1 MIFFSGRDKQNK
13 ADFKEVLCPLLFI
26 VGHFFLLSD
35 MEFQPIIMA
44 AGPGSRLAELTSKC
58 PKAAL
63 LIGNRPMVWYPINML
78 EKAGFEGVY
87 QLNDLFVDSI
97 IILRNLLER

>member
-1 MIFFSGRDKQNK
+1 MPHIYS
-13 ADFKEVLCPLLFI
+13 ALLLVI
-26 VGHFFLLSD
+26 VHHFFLLSD

-78 EKAGFEGVY
+78 EKAGFEGLY
-87 QLNDLFVDSI
+87 QMI
-97 IILRNLLER
+97 